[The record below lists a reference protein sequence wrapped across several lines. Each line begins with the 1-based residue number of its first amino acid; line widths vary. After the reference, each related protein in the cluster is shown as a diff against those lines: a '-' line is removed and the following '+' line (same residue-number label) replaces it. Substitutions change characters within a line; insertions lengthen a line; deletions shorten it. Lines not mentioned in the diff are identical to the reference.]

1 MVETPDNIM
10 NRRMSEAHVEM
21 RKVEEIYMY
30 LIEEAAKS
38 LIRMEKSQTQSLR
51 LRFSKGV

>member
-1 MVETPDNIM
+1 MSETPDNIM

-21 RKVEEIYMY
+21 RKEEEMYMY

-38 LIRMEKSQTQSLR
+38 LIRMEKSHTQS